1 MNDARWQGIVQYWR
15 ADTMSAYSE
24 GYGRSWWWFLHWD
37 EYPILFC
44 VARDYLNILGRQYRI
59 PLPTRWSNAA
69 LATKMKWSRFSAR
82 AVSSFRISIIVLH
95 LKPFVQS
102 CACIL
107 DLMLAL

>member
-1 MNDARWQGIVQYWR
+1 
-15 ADTMSAYSE
+15 MSAYSE